1 VIDTLQPIWDSAPLI
16 AWGTAYTVGYAL
28 LGMVFGLPVALFIT
42 WARFEK
48 IPVLAGFFGLYVS
61 FMRGTPQLIQAFLI
75 YFGIGSMGLDLPL
88 VVIGTL
94 VLIVNASAYL
104 SETLRGALNG
114 ITHGQWSA
122 GLSLGLTP
130 FQTLRFVV
138 TPQALRLAIPGISN
152 TLIGL
157 FKDTS
162 VLSVITVAEL
172 LKIINDVISATFKP
186 FTFYLLAA
194 LIYWSLCLVYEY
206 AVHRRLEARYSKAYA
221 R

>member
-1 VIDTLQPIWDSAPLI
+1 MNEILQPIWDSAPLI
-16 AWGTAYTVGYAL
+16 AWGTAYTIGYAL

-48 IPVLAGFFGLYVS
+48 IPVLAGLFSLFVS

-75 YFGIGSMGLDLPL
+75 YFGIGAMGLDPPL

-122 GLSLGLTP
+122 GLSLGLTK
-130 FQTLRFVV
+130 FQTLRYIV

-172 LKIINDVISATFKP
+172 LKTINDVISATFKP

-206 AVHRRLEARYSKAYA
+206 AVHRRLEARYSKPYA

>member
-1 VIDTLQPIWDSAPLI
+1 MIDYLQPIWDSAPLI
-16 AWGTAYTVGYAL
+16 AWGTAYTIGYAL

-48 IPVLAGFFGLYVS
+48 VPVLAGLFSLYVS

-122 GLSLGLTP
+122 GLSLGLTQ
-130 FQTLRFVV
+130 FQTLRYVV

-194 LIYWSLCLVYEY
+194 MIYWSLCLVYEY